1 MREAVSVA
9 MATYNGEKYI
19 KEQLDSILVN
29 LQPQDEVII
38 SDDGSRDN
46 TKSLIESYHDQRIH
60 LIEGP
65 HLGVKQNVGNALSHT
80 SHEIIFLADQDDIWM
95 KDKIDIVLE
104 TMKKEQATCVVHDA
118 LIVDQNCH
126 SLGKT
131 FFEYKNG
138 GVGIRKNIIRNTY
151 IGCCMAFNRAVLK
164 KALPIPDSIE
174 MHDQWIGL
182 LNEKYGHSFFLKEP
196 LIMYRRHGDNAS
208 KMTHYGICKM
218 IRNRIVFIWNFF
230 WRTRR
235 KC

>member
-38 SDDGSRDN
+38 SDDGSQDN
-46 TKSLIESYHDQRIH
+46 TKSLIESYHDKRIH

-95 KDKIDIVLE
+95 KDKIDIILE

-164 KALPIPDSIE
+164 KALPIPNSIE

-182 LNEKYGHSFFLKEP
+182 LNEKYGHSYFLKEP

-208 KMTHYGICKM
+208 KMIHYGIYKM
-218 IRNRIVFIWNFF
+218 LRNRIVFVWNFF
-230 WRTRR
+230 WRTR
-235 KC
+235 

>member
-38 SDDGSRDN
+38 SDDGSQDN

-80 SHEIIFLADQDDIWM
+80 SHKIIFLADQDDIWL

-164 KALPIPDSIE
+164 KALPIPDS
-174 MHDQWIGL
+174 
-182 LNEKYGHSFFLKEP
+182 
-196 LIMYRRHGDNAS
+196 YRRHGDNAS
-208 KMTHYGICKM
+208 KMTHYGIPKM
-218 IRNRIVFIWNFF
+218 LRNRIVFVWNFF